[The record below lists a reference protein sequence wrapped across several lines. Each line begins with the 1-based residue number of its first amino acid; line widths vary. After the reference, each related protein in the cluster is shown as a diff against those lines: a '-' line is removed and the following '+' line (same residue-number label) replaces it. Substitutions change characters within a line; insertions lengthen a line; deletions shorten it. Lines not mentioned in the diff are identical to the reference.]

1 MHNGFYL
8 SGIFFG
14 IYGKR
19 SEALSTSD
27 LFLRHFIELY
37 LLLLARFLCFL
48 ESCVSIALFKGF
60 LFLNEEYK

>member
-19 SEALSTSD
+19 SEAFSTAD
-27 LFLRHFIELY
+27 LFLHHFIGLY
-37 LLLLARFLCFL
+37 LFLLARFLCFL
-48 ESCVSIALFKGF
+48 KVSVSLTLFKF
-60 LFLNEEYK
+60 LFLLDKE